1 MAKSRTP
8 SSVRN
13 RPSPKSRNLLLAA
26 LPQDEYDRLRP
37 KLEIV
42 SLKARQV
49 LHSPGAPAKYVY
61 FPRCGFL
68 SSTIVMENGAM
79 VEVATIGREGM
90 SGLSTKGP
98 AGAVPTNTLVVVQG
112 DCDCCYQMAAEDFRR
127 EMDDCDA
134 FMERVTHY
142 GEAFLGVVMQS
153 TGCNAA
159 HGVEQRLAKWLL
171 MADDRM
177 EAAEFPL
184 TQEFVAMMLGATR
197 QTVTV
202 VAGELQ
208 KAGFITYQRGKIR
221 IVNRK
226 GLEAA
231 SCECYKVSA
240 NLLRAA
246 VARRPGSKGRGK

>member
-1 MAKSRTP
+1 M
-8 SSVRN
+8 
-13 RPSPKSRNLLLAA
+13 
-26 LPQDEYDRLRP
+26 
-37 KLEIV
+37 LEIV
-42 SLKARQV
+42 PLKSRQV
-49 LHSPGAPAKYVY
+49 LYGPGEPPRHVY
-61 FPRCGFL
+61 FPRGGFL

-90 SGLSTKGP
+90 AGLATKWPG
-98 AGAVPTNTLVVVQG
+98 GAAPTNT
-112 DCDCCYQMAAEDFRR
+112 ARR
-127 EMDDCDA
+127 GAGRQRRLLPDGGGRLPPRDG
-134 FMERVTHY
+134 RVRRVHGAVTRY

-171 MADDRM
+171 LAHDRV
-177 EAAEFPL
+177 EATEFPL

-208 KAGFITYQRGKIR
+208 KAGLITYQRGKIR
-221 IVNRK
+221 IVDRK

-240 NLLRAA
+240 NLLRVA
-246 VARRPGSKGRGK
+246 VARRPGPKARAK